1 MRTSL
6 AAVRLA
12 WRAAPAF
19 VLCYGCVVLGQAATP
34 VSAAWLMKTLIDQ
47 LDPRLGAGDRTVPVA
62 VALTVVG
69 VLAALLPQLERFL
82 GEHIGRATGLLAQDR
97 LYAALDTFSGLGR
110 FEDPGFQDR
119 LRLAQQAA
127 GVTSTQLVSDLFG
140 IVAKMLTLAGFVT
153 ALCLISPLMV
163 GFVVAAVVPVML
175 AELAMARQRA
185 ALAWGLSPVERRE
198 LFFSGLL
205 SSLEAATEIRLF
217 NIGPFLRRRMIG
229 ERTTANRA
237 RSAQERRELRTQAL
251 LAVLAAAV
259 SGGGLLWAVARA
271 RAGVFSVGDLTLFV
285 TSVGGVQAALS
296 ALVLVIARSN
306 QQLMLF
312 RHYQD
317 IIEAEPDL
325 PVPPRPAP
333 ITALRRGIELRD
345 VWFRYADDHPW
356 VLRGVSLFIPQGAV
370 LGLVGRNGA
379 GKSTLVKL
387 LCRFYDPTRGEILWD
402 GVDLRRHDPRALRER
417 ISALFQ
423 DFMHYDLSAAENV
436 AVGDI
441 QRLDDRGAIE
451 EASRVAGSHA
461 TLAALP
467 RGYDTLLTRMFR
479 TFGEDDDDAQSGVLL
494 SGGQWQRIALAR
506 AMFRGRRDL
515 MILDEPSAGLDAV
528 AEHEVNDLVK
538 RHRAG
543 ATAVLISHRMSSLR
557 DADVLAVLRDG
568 RIAEVGS
575 HDELIDSGGDYAA
588 LFETQASGYSD
599 VQRSLS

>member
-19 VLCYGCVVLGQAATP
+19 VLCYGCVVFGQAGVP
-34 VSAAWLMKTLIDQ
+34 VAAAWLMKQLIDEI
-47 LDPRLGAGDRTVPVA
+47 DPRFGAGDHTVA
-62 VALTVVG
+62 VALALTGVG

-82 GEHIGRATGLLAQDR
+82 GEHLGRATGLLAQDR
-97 LYAALDTFSGLGR
+97 LYAALDTFSGLRR
-110 FEDPGFQDR
+110 FEDPAFQDR

-140 IVAKMLTLAGFVT
+140 IVAKVLTLAGFVT
-153 ALCLISPLMV
+153 ALSLISPMMV
-163 GFVVAAVVPVML
+163 GFVIAAVVPVLL
-175 AELAMARQRA
+175 AELKLARQRA
-185 ALAWGLSPVERRE
+185 VLAWGLSPVERRE

-217 NIGPFLRRRMIG
+217 NIGSFLRRRMLG
-229 ERTTANRA
+229 ERTIANRA

-285 TSVGGVQAALS
+285 TSVGGVQTALS
-296 ALVLVIARSN
+296 AAVLVVARSN

-317 IIEAEPDL
+317 VIDAEPDL
-325 PVPPRPAP
+325 PVPAGPVP

-356 VLRGVSLFIPQGAV
+356 VLRGVNLFIPQGAV

-402 GVDLRRHDPRALRER
+402 GVDLRQYDPRALRER

-436 AVGDI
+436 AIGDI
-441 QRLDDRGAIE
+441 RRLGDRDAIQ

-461 TLAALP
+461 ALAALP

-479 TFGEDDDDAQSGVLL
+479 NFGEEEEAQSGVLL

-528 AEHEVNDLVK
+528 AEHEVNDLVR
-538 RHRAG
+538 RHRTG

-568 RIAEVGS
+568 CITELGS
-575 HDELIDSGGDYAA
+575 HEELVGRGGEYAE
-588 LFETQASGYSD
+588 LYETQASGYSD
-599 VQRSLS
+599 MQRSPS

>member
-1 MRTSL
+1 MAL
-6 AAVRLA
+6 
-12 WRAAPAF
+12 
-19 VLCYGCVVLGQAATP
+19 
-34 VSAAWLMKTLIDQ
+34 
-47 LDPRLGAGDRTVPVA
+47 
-62 VALTVVG
+62 ALTGVG

-82 GEHIGRATGLLAQDR
+82 GEHLGRATGLLAQDR
-97 LYAALDTFSGLGR
+97 LYAALDTFSGLRR
-110 FEDPGFQDR
+110 FEDPAFQDR

-140 IVAKMLTLAGFVT
+140 IVAKVLTLAGFVT
-153 ALCLISPLMV
+153 ALSLISPMMV
-163 GFVVAAVVPVML
+163 GFVIAAVVPVLL
-175 AELAMARQRA
+175 AELKLARQRA
-185 ALAWGLSPVERRE
+185 VLAWGLSPVERRE

-217 NIGPFLRRRMIG
+217 NIGSFLRRRMLG
-229 ERTTANRA
+229 ERTIANRA

-285 TSVGGVQAALS
+285 TSVGGVQTALS
-296 ALVLVIARSN
+296 AAVLVVARSN

-317 IIEAEPDL
+317 VIDAEPDL
-325 PVPPRPAP
+325 PVPAGPVP

-356 VLRGVSLFIPQGAV
+356 VLRGVNLFIPQGAV

-402 GVDLRRHDPRALRER
+402 GVDLRQYDPRALRER

-436 AVGDI
+436 AIGDI
-441 QRLDDRGAIE
+441 RRLGDRDAIQ

-461 TLAALP
+461 ALAALP

-479 TFGEDDDDAQSGVLL
+479 NFGEEEEAQSGVLL

-528 AEHEVNDLVK
+528 AEHEVNDLVR
-538 RHRAG
+538 RHRTG

-568 RIAEVGS
+568 CITELGS
-575 HDELIDSGGDYAA
+575 HEELVGRGGEYAE
-588 LFETQASGYSD
+588 LYETQASGYSD
-599 VQRSLS
+599 MQRSPS

>member
-1 MRTSL
+1 M
-6 AAVRLA
+6 RLA

-19 VLCYGCVVLGQAATP
+19 VLCYGCVVFGQAGVP
-34 VSAAWLMKTLIDQ
+34 VAAAWLMKQLIDEI
-47 LDPRLGAGDRTVPVA
+47 DPRFGAGDHTVA
-62 VALTVVG
+62 VALALTGVG

-82 GEHIGRATGLLAQDR
+82 GEHLGRATGLLAQDR
-97 LYAALDTFSGLGR
+97 LYAALDTFSGLRR
-110 FEDPGFQDR
+110 FEDPAFQDR

-140 IVAKMLTLAGFVT
+140 IVAKVLTLAGFVT
-153 ALCLISPLMV
+153 ALSLISPMMV
-163 GFVVAAVVPVML
+163 GFVIAAVVPVLL
-175 AELAMARQRA
+175 AELKLARQRA
-185 ALAWGLSPVERRE
+185 VLAWGLSPVERRE

-217 NIGPFLRRRMIG
+217 NIGSFLRRRMLG
-229 ERTTANRA
+229 ERTIANRA

-285 TSVGGVQAALS
+285 TSVGGVQTALS
-296 ALVLVIARSN
+296 AAVLVVARSN

-317 IIEAEPDL
+317 VIDAEPDL
-325 PVPPRPAP
+325 PVPAGPVP

-356 VLRGVSLFIPQGAV
+356 VLRGVNLFIPQGAV

-402 GVDLRRHDPRALRER
+402 GVDLRQYDPRALRER

-436 AVGDI
+436 AIGDI
-441 QRLDDRGAIE
+441 RRLGDRDAIQ

-461 TLAALP
+461 ALAALP

-479 TFGEDDDDAQSGVLL
+479 NFGEEEEAQSGVLL

-528 AEHEVNDLVK
+528 AEHEVNDLVR
-538 RHRAG
+538 RHRTG

-568 RIAEVGS
+568 CITELGS
-575 HDELIDSGGDYAA
+575 HEELVGRGGEYAE
-588 LFETQASGYSD
+588 LYETQASGYSD
-599 VQRSLS
+599 MQRSPS